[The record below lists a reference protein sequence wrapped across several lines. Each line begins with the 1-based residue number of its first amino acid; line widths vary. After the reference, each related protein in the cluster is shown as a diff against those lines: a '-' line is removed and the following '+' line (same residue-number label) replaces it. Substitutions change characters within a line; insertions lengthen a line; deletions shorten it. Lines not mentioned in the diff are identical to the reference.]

1 MIRPD
6 WPKLAGDWDFVITAK
21 SLPALHYMYNVNFI
35 LFSVP
40 LG

>member
-21 SLPALHYMYNVNFI
+21 SLPALHYNVNFI